1 MSFEHENGRTSNSE
15 YYIPKLDIKDYN
27 VKIDGK
33 KVFDQPVNNDTRT
46 WKY

>member
-1 MSFEHENGRTSNSE
+1 MVEHQIQNITFQT
-15 YYIPKLDIKDYN
+15 KLDIKDYN

-33 KVFDQPVNNDTRT
+33 KAFDQPINNDNRT